1 MKQIITL
8 FGTLQ
13 KPFKKLGIKFSK
25 LYKRN
30 KQNLLPIED
39 YENYLA

>member
-8 FGTLQ
+8 SATLQ
-13 KPFKKLGIKFSK
+13 KALKGLGLKIGK

-30 KQNLLPIED
+30 KQGLLPIED

>member
-8 FGTLQ
+8 FTTLQ
-13 KPFKKLGIKFSK
+13 KAMKGLGTKFSK
-25 LYKRN
+25 LYKRE
-30 KQNLLPIED
+30 KQGLLPIED

>member
-8 FGTLQ
+8 LGTLQ
-13 KPFKKLGIKFSK
+13 KTLKGLNIKLNK

-30 KQNLLPIED
+30 KEGLLPIED